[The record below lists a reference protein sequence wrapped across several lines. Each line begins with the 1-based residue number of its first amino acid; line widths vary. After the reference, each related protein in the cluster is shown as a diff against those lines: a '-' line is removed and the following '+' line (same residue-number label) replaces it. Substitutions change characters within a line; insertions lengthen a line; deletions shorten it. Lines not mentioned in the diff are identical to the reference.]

1 VIVVVST
8 TAPPPPVP
16 TGQPTVT
23 IQDLS
28 ASART
33 NVPATFGYVFAPGY
47 IPSGQYVTTASGVPL
62 QVDTKARHT
71 DGSLRHAVITL
82 RVPSLASSG
91 SNTVRFLPTTTPPAS
106 GSVVPLADLLNG
118 GFDAAV
124 SLTVGSTPYTV
135 SASDLLRQATP
146 ATWLAGPLVTEWKVS
161 GPLRAGTSAHPH
173 LQAIFHVRAYAGMD
187 SVRVDVALE
196 NNWAFEPG
204 QQNISYGNFAVT
216 VGGST
221 VYSRTT
227 LNHYSQSRWRKLF
240 WWRGDPNVHVVH
252 DKNYLM
258 STGAVPTY
266 DPAITVVPEA
276 LTQIRNGWQGAAIEP
291 MGRGLFSTDY
301 MPGTGG
307 RPDIGLLPGW
317 DVVYLMSGDYSVKV
331 PAFGTSDLAGS
342 QPVHYRDKL
351 TGNPASLDSYPYM
364 FRDSGNNILI
374 RDTRTAANGV
384 CGGSCGT
391 PYTPDSDHQPAVAYV
406 PYLLSGDYY
415 YLEELQFWANW
426 NLLNMNPDYRANGQ
440 GIMNANQT
448 RGNSWALRTLGQAAY
463 ATPDSHPLKSYFV
476 VRMRNNIAWYTDEY
490 PRNLRGNT
498 NNLGIVTN
506 GYAFIPVNN
515 AYLGV
520 SPWQDD
526 FFTSTINHI
535 YSLGFAEAKA
545 LLDWKTKFSVE
556 RMISSQYC
564 WIYAPPYNLNVRTPA
579 AAAADSRQVYSTL
592 GEAYAATA
600 DPRVIGLPCGGQ
612 QMASIL
618 GLAVG
623 ETVGSDTD
631 PESYTA
637 NLQTALAAA
646 VDAGYPG
653 ANDAWTKFRNRPIAF
668 DYRRNPTYNFAIV
681 PRGSP

>member
-1 VIVVVST
+1 
-8 TAPPPPVP
+8 
-16 TGQPTVT
+16 
-23 IQDLS
+23 LS

-62 QVDTKARHT
+62 QVDTKARHA
-71 DGSLRHAVITL
+71 DGSLRHAVMTL

-106 GSVVPLADLLNG
+106 GSVVPLADLLNS
-118 GFDAAV
+118 GFDATV

-135 SASDLLRQATP
+135 SAGDLLRQATP

-173 LQAIFHVRAYAGMD
+173 LQAIFHIRAYAGMD

-204 QQNISYGNFAVT
+204 QQNISYSNLAVT

-221 VYSRTT
+221 VYSRAT

-276 LTQIRNGWQGAAIEP
+276 LTQIRNGWQGTATEP
-291 MGRGLFSTDY
+291 MGRGLFAYDY
-301 MPGTGG
+301 MAAPGG
-307 RPDIGLLPGW
+307 RADIGLIPGW
-317 DVVYLMSGDYSVKV
+317 DLVYLLTSNNSIKAAV
-331 PAFGTSDLAGS
+331 FGTSELAGS
-342 QPVHYRDKL
+342 QSVHYRDKQ
-351 TGNPASLDSYPYM
+351 TGYPVTLDSYPYM

-374 RDTRTAANGV
+374 RDTRTTANGV

-415 YLEELQFWANW
+415 FLEELQFWANW
-426 NLLNMNPDYRANGQ
+426 NMLKIYPTYRGNGQ
-440 GIMNANQT
+440 GIVNSIEV
-448 RGNSWALRTLGQAAY
+448 RGHAWSLRSLAQAAY
-463 ATPDSHPLKSYFV
+463 ATPDSHPLKSYLV
-476 VRMRNNIAWYTDEY
+476 TRMRNNINWYTSQY
-490 PRNLRGNT
+490 PDNANANR
-498 NNLGIVTN
+498 LGIVIN
-506 GYAFIPVNN
+506 GYAIEYNN
-515 AYLGV
+515 YRGA
-520 SPWQDD
+520 SPWMDD
-526 FFTSTINHI
+526 FFTSAIHHVH
-535 YSLGFAEAKA
+535 SLGFTEAKR
-545 LLDWKTKFSVE
+545 LLDWKAAFPVA
-556 RMISSQYC
+556 RMIDPTFC
-564 WIYAPPYNLNVRTPA
+564 WIYAPNYYFNVRDTETSPLY
-579 AAAADSRQVYSTL
+579 QTL
-592 GEAYAATA
+592 GEVYRATA
-600 DPRVIGLPCGGQ
+600 SAQVVNLTCGSA
-612 QMASIL
+612 QMATAL
-618 GLAVG
+618 GLRVG
-623 ETVGSDTD
+623 ETLGSDTD
-631 PESYTA
+631 PESYAA
-637 NLQTALAAA
+637 NLQAALAAA
-646 VDAGYPG
+646 VDAGLPG
-653 ANDAWTKFRNRPIAF
+653 ASDAWTKFRARSVPF
-668 DYRRNPTYNFAIV
+668 DYRSIPTYNFAIV